1 LPLPLAPPLAPAFEV
16 VVLLVVSPPLAFI
29 EPNDEAA
36 PLFPAAPPIVGAAPP
51 SPTTTFIE
59 FPGVTENA
67 ERASTAPPPP
77 PDGQYTLPIPELP
90 LAPPPTTKTSAVVTP
105 DGTVQV
111 QLPVE
116 VNEST
121 VYPPLVVEVVGEH
134 AAAFAVDESAIWLGI
149 PTTRERTSA
158 HEIEVGRDLR
168 RVAYVRR
175 RISKI
180 TFTSLLASLN
190 NGVLRV
196 KVG

>member
-1 LPLPLAPPLAPAFEV
+1 VQLTPLAVPVAPKLPLPLAPPLAPAFEV
-16 VVLLVVSPPLAFI
+16 VVLLVVSPPLAFM

-36 PLFPAAPPIVGAAPP
+36 PLFPAAPTEVCAAPP

-77 PDGQYTLPIPELP
+77 PDGQYTLLIPELP
-90 LAPPPTTKTSAVVTP
+90 LAPPPTTKTSAAVTP

-111 QLPVE
+111 QLPIE

-121 VYPPLVVEVVGEH
+121 VYPPLVVEVVGEQ
-134 AAAFAVDESAIWLGI
+134 AAAFATDDSATWLGI
-149 PTTRERTSA
+149 TTKSERTKTQES
-158 HEIEVGRDLR
+158 EVGRDLR

-180 TFTSLLASLN
+180 TFTS
-190 NGVLRV
+190 
-196 KVG
+196 